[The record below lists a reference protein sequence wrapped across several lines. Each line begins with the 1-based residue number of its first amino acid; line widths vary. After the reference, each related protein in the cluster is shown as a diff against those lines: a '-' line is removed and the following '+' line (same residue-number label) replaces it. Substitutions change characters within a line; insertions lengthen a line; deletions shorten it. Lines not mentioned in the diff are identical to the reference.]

1 MEFYGINFSPGAE
14 TIRIHITSEYQRR
27 NNGEPI
33 VIEFTPGEQ
42 CQFGDGTACTSAHPG
57 VLNGHT
63 IFITIHS
70 GIGGEGQAFRN
81 SIEGTGFD
89 RARFSLEEITSNL
102 KNLHGA
108 QVTVFQ
114 GNRVLVGLTLSTATR
129 IPATAVREYFELPI
143 PQALDLAGE
152 LDQSMSSYLH
162 PEQPQ
167 IIFETCGWVVPG
179 ESGAKE
185 VSPTTGSVYLGVIQ

>member
-1 MEFYGINFSPGAE
+1 MDFYGINFSPGAE

-27 NNGEPI
+27 NNGEPV
-33 VIEFTPGEQ
+33 VIEFTPGIS

-57 VLNGHT
+57 ALDGHT

-89 RARFSLEEITSNL
+89 RARLSLEEITGNL
-102 KNLHGA
+102 QSLQGA
-108 QVTVFQ
+108 QVTIFQ
-114 GNRVLVGLTLSTATR
+114 ANRVLVGLTLSATSR
-129 IPATAVREYFELPI
+129 IPATAVREYFELPV
-143 PQALDLAGE
+143 PGALGLAGE
-152 LDQSMSSYLH
+152 LDQTMLSYLH

-185 VSPTTGSVYLGVIQ
+185 VSPTSGSVYLGVIR